1 MSKIYFPIGTVV
13 SLKGVKKRVMIYGI
27 SQKVEKSGEERVY
40 DYIACMY
47 PEGNV
52 NDEKIVFN
60 QEDIE
65 TVFFIGFQDPEQLLF
80 RAALDDRL
88 GPAIFEKIGERESDS
103 NV

>member
-1 MSKIYFPIGTVV
+1 MRKIYFPIGTVV

-27 SQKVEKSGEERVY
+27 SQKTIENDEEKIF

-80 RAALDDRL
+80 RAALDEQI
-88 GPAIFEKIGERESDS
+88 GTQIIEKLKESELS
-103 NV
+103 

>member
-13 SLKGVKKRVMIYGI
+13 SLKGVQKRVMIYGI
-27 SQKVEKSGEERVY
+27 SQNATKGDVEKHY
-40 DYIACMY
+40 DYVACMY

-65 TVFFIGFQDPEQLLF
+65 SVYFIGFQDPEQLLF
-80 RAALDDRL
+80 RAALD
-88 GPAIFEKIGERESDS
+88 EKIGADIIQKLQGSEEK
-103 NV
+103 